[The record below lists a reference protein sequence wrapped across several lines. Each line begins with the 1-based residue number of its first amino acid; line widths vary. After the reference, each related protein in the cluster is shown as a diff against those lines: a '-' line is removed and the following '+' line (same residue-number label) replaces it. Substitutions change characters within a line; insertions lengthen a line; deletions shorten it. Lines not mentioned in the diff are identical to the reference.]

1 MSDLYSQRSNYYLSL
16 SEQRIIIKNDNKEI
30 VKEVSISLVDNVL
43 LFGNAQLTTQ
53 LIKALSKNKV
63 NGYYFSNVG
72 QFISSIETHRQD
84 EFQKQELQAKAY
96 FEEDFRLEVARS
108 IATTKVRHQ
117 IALLREFDTDGLLD
131 TLDYSRFEDSV
142 NDIQKAYS
150 ITEIMGYEG
159 RLAKSY
165 FYYLNL
171 LVPDDFHFNG
181 RSRRPAEDCF
191 NSALNFGYSILYS
204 CFMGLIKKN
213 GLSLGFGVIH
223 KHHQHHATLASDLME
238 EWRPIIVDNTLMEL
252 IRNGKLLLSHFENK
266 DQDFILTDEGRE
278 IFARALR
285 SRILEVHQYIEL
297 DKKRYSFL
305 YTADRQIKSLIRAFR
320 ELDPSLY
327 ETSYTG
333 GH

>member
-131 TLDYSRFEDSV
+131 TSDYSRFEDSV

-204 CFMGLIKKN
+204 CLMG
-213 GLSLGFGVIH
+213 
-223 KHHQHHATLASDLME
+223 
-238 EWRPIIVDNTLMEL
+238 
-252 IRNGKLLLSHFENK
+252 
-266 DQDFILTDEGRE
+266 
-278 IFARALR
+278 
-285 SRILEVHQYIEL
+285 
-297 DKKRYSFL
+297 
-305 YTADRQIKSLIRAFR
+305 
-320 ELDPSLY
+320 
-327 ETSYTG
+327 
-333 GH
+333 

>member
-1 MSDLYSQRSNYYLSL
+1 
-16 SEQRIIIKNDNKEI
+16 
-30 VKEVSISLVDNVL
+30 
-43 LFGNAQLTTQ
+43 
-53 LIKALSKNKV
+53 
-63 NGYYFSNVG
+63 
-72 QFISSIETHRQD
+72 
-84 EFQKQELQAKAY
+84 
-96 FEEDFRLEVARS
+96 
-108 IATTKVRHQ
+108 
-117 IALLREFDTDGLLD
+117 
-131 TLDYSRFEDSV
+131 
-142 NDIQKAYS
+142 
-150 ITEIMGYEG
+150 MGYEG

-320 ELDPSLY
+320 ELDLSLY

>member
-1 MSDLYSQRSNYYLSL
+1 MSDLYIQKSNYYLSL
-16 SEQRIIIKNDNKEI
+16 SEQRIIIKDDNKEI
-30 VKEVSISLVDNVL
+30 VKEVSISLVNNVL

-63 NGYYFSNVG
+63 NVYYFSNVG
-72 QFISSIETHRQD
+72 QFISSIESHRQD

-96 FEEDFRLEVARS
+96 FEEDFRL
-108 IATTKVRHQ
+108 
-117 IALLREFDTDGLLD
+117 EFDTDGLLD

-252 IRNGKLLLSHFENK
+252 IRNSKLLLSHFENK

-285 SRILEVHQYIEL
+285 TRILEVHQYIEL

-305 YTADRQIKSLIRAFR
+305 YTADRQIKSLIRAFG

>member
-63 NGYYFSNVG
+63 NVYYFSNVG

-108 IATTKVRHQ
+108 IATTKVRNQ

-131 TLDYSRFEDSV
+131 TSDYSRFEDSV
-142 NDIQKAYS
+142 SDIQKAYS

-181 RSRRPAEDCF
+181 RSRRPGEDCF

-204 CFMGLIKKN
+204 CLMGLIKKN

-266 DQDFILTDEGRE
+266 D
-278 IFARALR
+278 
-285 SRILEVHQYIEL
+285 
-297 DKKRYSFL
+297 
-305 YTADRQIKSLIRAFR
+305 
-320 ELDPSLY
+320 
-327 ETSYTG
+327 
-333 GH
+333 

>member
-1 MSDLYSQRSNYYLSL
+1 
-16 SEQRIIIKNDNKEI
+16 
-30 VKEVSISLVDNVL
+30 
-43 LFGNAQLTTQ
+43 
-53 LIKALSKNKV
+53 
-63 NGYYFSNVG
+63 
-72 QFISSIETHRQD
+72 
-84 EFQKQELQAKAY
+84 
-96 FEEDFRLEVARS
+96 
-108 IATTKVRHQ
+108 
-117 IALLREFDTDGLLD
+117 
-131 TLDYSRFEDSV
+131 
-142 NDIQKAYS
+142 
-150 ITEIMGYEG
+150 MGYEG

-171 LVPDDFHFNG
+171 LLPGDFHFNG

-305 YTADRQIKSLIRAFR
+305 YTADRQIKSLLGLLENLTLVCMRQVTQEGINGT
-320 ELDPSLY
+320 LL
-327 ETSYTG
+327 
-333 GH
+333 